1 MRLRLTGD
9 DELIGRL
16 QALDKAG
23 SRIARRAIQIAAQ
36 PVIDEAEKRA
46 RPISKTIAEAITV
59 DVKTKKRGAYHVVR
73 IGPMEADT
81 GKTVKAKLNPITGRV
96 KARWHNPAKTGH
108 LLELGTKPHR
118 IRIYGRIRIQHPGAK
133 AYPYLGPALE
143 AQEGEAQDVFFAEA
157 WQGIRRELSKRAK
170 KAARIEK
177 KANKILAQMGGDE

>member
-1 MRLRLTGD
+1 MRLLLTGD

-16 QALDKAG
+16 QALEKAG
-23 SRIARRAIQIAAQ
+23 SRIARRALKLAVQ
-36 PVIDEAEKRA
+36 PIVDDAKDRA
-46 RPISKTIAEAITV
+46 RRVSPTIAESIEGQLRSKQKGQLV
-59 DVKTKKRGAYHVVR
+59 IVR
-73 IGPMEADT
+73 VGPANSPSYT
-81 GKTVKAKLNPITGRV
+81 TVKARLNPITGLY
-96 KARWHNPAKTGH
+96 KGRWHKPHKTAH
-108 LLELGTKPHR
+108 LVEQGTKPHR